1 MKTIGL
7 IGGMTPES
15 TKVYYELLIQGARQ
29 SDGDPLRNPEILIY
43 SLNPP
48 KSHSSSRT
56 TIFRF
61 RFSIPPKPTL
71 LRFSRPLPE

>member
-43 SLNPP
+43 SLNPTEIP
-48 KSHSSSRT
+48 LVISDDDLPIQVLDT
-56 TIFRF
+56 TKTHIAAILTAA
-61 RFSIPPKPTL
+61 S
-71 LRFSRPLPE
+71 